1 MPTKPKVYI
10 DSCGFIDAVKQ
21 SVGVLPSDRDADVW
35 HIKKLMGAHRNGEIL
50 VLTSYLTLAECVAIE
65 VGQPIVP
72 EDIKEQF
79 RRLLN
84 SGQYVELLHQTP
96 RTGQIA
102 QNLRWKHKL
111 VLAGAD
117 ALHFAAAIEA
127 AVDEFITTDE
137 RLKKE
142 KVAAS
147 IDALG
152 RRRNAVLTGALSP
165 RRHAQRL
172 KSHLSILAN
181 SWTRA
186 PSIS

>member
-35 HIKKLMGAHRNGEIL
+35 HIKKLMEAHRDGKIS

-65 VGQPIVP
+65 AGQATVP
-72 EDIKEQF
+72 EDAKEQF

-84 SGQYVELLHQTP
+84 SGQYVELLEQTP
-96 RTGQIA
+96 RTGQIS
-102 QNLRWKHKL
+102 QNLRWKHEL

-117 ALHFAAAIEA
+117 ALHFAAALEA
-127 AVDEFITTDE
+127 SVDEFITTDE
-137 RLKKE
+137 RLKRP
-142 KVAAS
+142 KVTAS

-152 RRRNAVLTGALSP
+152 AIGLRLVRGAATQCLPDLYRQGDMLSG
-165 RRHAQRL
+165 
-172 KSHLSILAN
+172 
-181 SWTRA
+181 
-186 PSIS
+186 